1 MPLLQTWQI
10 RATSTWKLLPIDGS
24 GQGWPWHVFWGTVSP
39 LNCSFE
45 WLLFLSFCFT
55 DNHPWSTDYSSSHSL
70 FLLLALPCHAFF
82 LCWDTWPPW
91 IFYLD
96 SGWQKQ
102 IGLFC
107 SVPHVKNPKCK
118 RSILR
123 STQEISWFY
132 WLNGV
137 IYNTHVNGI
146 LFYFFSVYFWDFNLI
161 ATFLIF
167 FPISDSPIYIF
178 LLSFWF
184 HGLSFHTWVLYTYVY
199 LHIHIYS

>member
-1 MPLLQTWQI
+1 MALAKGDLGMCFEGLYHLSTAHLSDYCFCHFVSQI
-10 RATSTWKLLPIDGS
+10 IIPDPQIIPHPI
-24 GQGWPWHVFWGTVSP
+24 
-39 LNCSFE
+39 LC
-45 WLLFLSFCFT
+45 FCFW
-55 DNHPWSTDYSSSHSL
+55 PYPAML
-70 FLLLALPCHAFF
+70 FF

-91 IFYLD
+91 IFCLD
-96 SGWQKQ
+96 SGWQEQ